1 MIGIDI
7 VSISKFI
14 DKSKSEYF
22 IKRIFTE
29 NELLYAYS
37 KTDINKTLA
46 GIFAAKEA
54 TVKAFNLNLAY
65 ILRKKIEILHINS
78 IPVLSINQSII
89 NSDLSIS
96 HDEDYAIAICYK
108 KNDDI
113 NKKIDEKMQKIF
125 PQREKVSHKGDY
137 GKIGILGGSSGMAG
151 SVFMSS
157 MASMRAGAGL
167 SYIIAPQSISKI
179 LQIKANE
186 QIIKEINCKNFYY
199 NNEIS
204 NQILDEVKNL
214 DVLIIGPGMGKG
226 NNLNELINEII
237 KNINMPVLIDA
248 DGLNAVSKDLSILNT
263 DNNIILKPHI
273 GEFSRLTG
281 LSIEEIKKDKIKLA
295 EKFARDNSLILVLKS
310 DETIVTD
317 GENTYINKIGN
328 PGMAT
333 AGSGDVLTGIIA
345 ALINRIDIYDAAKLG
360 VYLHSLAGDI
370 AKEKFGED
378 SLISTDI
385 IDCLP
390 YAIKRL
396 RNL

>member
-179 LQIKANE
+179 LQIKVNE

-263 DNNIILKPHI
+263 DNNIILTPHI

-333 AGSGDVLTGIIA
+333 AGSGDVLD
-345 ALINRIDIYDAAKLG
+345 RKS
-360 VYLHSLAGDI
+360 VV
-370 AKEKFGED
+370 
-378 SLISTDI
+378 
-385 IDCLP
+385 
-390 YAIKRL
+390 
-396 RNL
+396 

>member
-89 NSDLSIS
+89 HSDLSIS

-157 MASMRAGAGL
+157 MASMRVGAGL

-263 DNNIILKPHI
+263 DNNIILTPHI

>member
-7 VSISKFI
+7 VNISKFI
-14 DKSKSEYF
+14 DKSNSEYF
-22 IKRIFTE
+22 IKGIFTE
-29 NELLYAYS
+29 NELSYAYS
-37 KTDINKTLA
+37 KADINKTLA

-54 TVKAFNLNLAY
+54 TIKAFNLNLAY

-78 IPVLSINQSII
+78 KPMLRMNQSII

-96 HDEDYAIAICYK
+96 HDGDYAIAVCYK
-108 KNDDI
+108 NDEGI
-113 NKKIDEKMQKIF
+113 NEIDEQMQKLF
-125 PQREKVSHKGDY
+125 PKREKNSHKGNY
-137 GKIGILGGSSGMAG
+137 GKIGIIGGSSGMAG

-157 MASMRAGAGL
+157 MASMRTGAGL

-186 QIIKEINCKNFYY
+186 QIIKEIDCTNFYY
-199 NNEIS
+199 NNKIIS
-204 NQILDEVKNL
+204 QILDEVKNL
-214 DVLIIGPGMGKG
+214 DVLVIGPGMGKG
-226 NNLNELINEII
+226 SNLNKLIYEII
-237 KNINMPVLIDA
+237 KNTSMPILIDA
-248 DGLNAVSKDLSILNT
+248 DGLNALSEDLSILNT

-273 GEFSRLTG
+273 GEFSRLTH
-281 LSIEEIKKDKIKLA
+281 LSIAEIKKDKRRLA
-295 EKFARDNSLILVLKS
+295 EEFARDHNLILVLKS
-310 DETIVTD
+310 DETIVAD

-345 ALINRIDIYDAAKLG
+345 ALINRIDIYNAAKLG

-370 AKEKFGED
+370 AKERFGED
-378 SLISTDI
+378 SLISTDL

-396 RNL
+396 RCL